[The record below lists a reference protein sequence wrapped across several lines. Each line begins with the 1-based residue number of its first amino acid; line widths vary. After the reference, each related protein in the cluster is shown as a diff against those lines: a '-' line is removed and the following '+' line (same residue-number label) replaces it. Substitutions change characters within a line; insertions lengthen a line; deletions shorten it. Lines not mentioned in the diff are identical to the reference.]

1 MHTISL
7 PEALELFKLPRKLGQ
22 TETGEDITI
31 GVGRFGPFVKHG
43 STYASLQP
51 EDDPYTIELPRA
63 LEVIRLKQ
71 EADAARLIADF
82 GVDNI
87 QVLNGRFGP
96 YVTNGKKNAKIPKDR
111 DPKSITLEEAR
122 VMIEQAPE
130 RGFGRF
136 GRGRKPNNAAAAKA
150 NGGAAKG
157 DGAAAAAAKPSSSAK
172 KKKKGAATEKA
183 AAGERASADRPA
195 ASAKSAPAKSTAAK
209 STKSARPATPPR
221 PKGVANIVRKGR
233 SAVAK
238 AHARKTSA
246 RAESAGKSTQKRA
259 RGGR

>member
-1 MHTISL
+1 MDTITM
-7 PEALELFKLPRKLGQ
+7 EQALELFKLPRTLG
-22 TETGEDITI
+22 TTAEGEPII
-31 GVGRFGPFVKHG
+31 ANVGPFGPFLKYG
-43 STYASLQP
+43 QKKYASLK

-82 GVDNI
+82 GVDNL

-111 DPKSITLEEAR
+111 DPKSITLDEAR

-136 GRGRKPNNAAAAKA
+136 GRGKRPNNAAAAKA
-150 NGGAAKG
+150 NGGAPKG
-157 DGAAAAAAKPSSSAK
+157 DGAAAAAAAKPSSSTK
-172 KKKKGAATEKA
+172 KKKSAAPERAARAERAPA
-183 AAGERASADRPA
+183 AAKAT
-195 ASAKSAPAKSTAAK
+195 ASAKSAAAK
-209 STKSARPATPPR
+209 SSKSARPSAPPR
-221 PKGVANIVRKGR
+221 PKGVAHIVRKGR

-246 RAESAGKSTQKRA
+246 RAENTGKSTPKRA

>member
-1 MHTISL
+1 M
-7 PEALELFKLPRKLGQ
+7 PD
-22 TETGEDITI
+22 GEPII
-31 GVGRFGPFVKHG
+31 ANVGPFGPFLKFG
-43 STYASLQP
+43 QKKYASLK

-82 GVDNI
+82 GIENL

-136 GRGRKPNNAAAAKA
+136 GRGKKPNAAAAKP
-150 NGGAAKG
+150 NGAGAKT
-157 DGAAAAAAKPSSSAK
+157 DGAASAAKPAAGAR
-172 KKKKGAATEKA
+172 KKKGAASEKS
-183 AAGERASADRPA
+183 AGAERATAVAKPA
-195 ASAKSAPAKSTAAK
+195 ASGKSTAK
-209 STKSARPATPPR
+209 PTKTRPSAPPR

-246 RAESAGKSTQKRA
+246 RTETAGKNPPKRA